1 MYLNG
6 ESGAFCMEYAWFKLY
21 NSVFEKV
28 DIDNAEVFGAS
39 AKLVPRPVLLGWAA
53 NFCLS
58 EIYNGGLLQLF
69 WNSTGLI
76 TPEAVEGFSAMG
88 MPLLAD
94 ILSRAAAL
102 LGEPFPREREARW
115 DALLANSGKSAEE
128 LEEVFST
135 GKNHYLCYYKATEN
149 FGFDELDQEIYQLMR
164 EENGGVDE
172 ATAAY
177 LAPWNESGK

>member
-1 MYLNG
+1 
-6 ESGAFCMEYAWFKLY
+6 
-21 NSVFEKV
+21 
-28 DIDNAEVFGAS
+28 
-39 AKLVPRPVLLGWAA
+39 
-53 NFCLS
+53 
-58 EIYNGGLLQLF
+58 
-69 WNSTGLI
+69 
-76 TPEAVEGFSAMG
+76 MG

-128 LEEVFST
+128 LEEVLST

-149 FGFDELDQEIYQLMR
+149 LGFDELDQEIYQLMR